1 MEMNQILFSII
12 FPVVGYFVGSINP
25 GYFFGKMKGI
35 DIRKEG
41 RKNAGTSNTY
51 HLLGLKYAVP
61 TAFYDVFK
69 GLLVIFFATLAGTP
83 QFFALLSGI
92 MAIVGHV
99 FPFYMN
105 FKGGQGVA
113 AATGMLLFY
122 IVAYLSLNIT
132 LLYFLIYEMILV
144 GIFLYI
150 SRHGTLLAL
159 IVIPPFGYFI
169 WVTYPGNPFNFFLWI
184 ILAQIVSINIYNVI
198 NRKTIHIT
206 DENFLGHKWRVIMR
220 PLSIIFVVFYVIY
233 SKNAALLFIGS
244 VALVFILLDIIRF
257 LHKQTNV
264 VLHEKAKAL
273 FRKNEYQRFSSMT
286 AFLVAF
292 FITIL
297 VFPPAIAIAAS
308 TFLIFGD
315 TFGKIF
321 GLSFGKHKILD
332 KTVEGTLAFYGCMMI
347 CGYVLY
353 TLLNISPWILIVGG
367 LSAPLIELFSR
378 GLNDNITVPLFSGA
392 IMYVVYFLIMGI

>member
-1 MEMNQILFSII
+1 MELIQIILSIV
-12 FPVVGYFVGSINP
+12 FPVVGYFVGTINP
-25 GYFFGKMKGI
+25 GYFFGKMNGI

>member
-1 MEMNQILFSII
+1 MGMNQIILSIV
-12 FPVVGYFVGSINP
+12 FPIVGYIFGSINP
-25 GYFFGKMKGI
+25 GYLFGRIKGI
-35 DIRKEG
+35 DIRDEG
-41 RKNAGTSNTY
+41 TKNAGTSNTY
-51 HLLGLKYAVP
+51 RLLGLKYAAP
-61 TAFYDVFK
+61 TALYDTFK
-69 GLLVIFFATLAGTP
+69 GLLIIFFATLAGTP

-92 MAIVGHV
+92 LAIVGHV

-113 AATGMLLFY
+113 TATGMLLFFV
-122 IVAYLSLNIT
+122 VAYLTLNIAI
-132 LLYFLIYEMILV
+132 LYFLIFEIILV
-144 GIFLYI
+144 GIFTYI
-150 SRHGTLLAL
+150 SRRGTLLAL

-169 WVTYPGNPFNFFLWI
+169 WVTYPGNPFNLFLWI

-198 NRKTIHIT
+198 NMKVIQIT

-220 PLSIIFVVFYVIY
+220 PLSIIFVVFYVVY
-233 SKNAALLFIGS
+233 SKNPTLLFIGS

-273 FRKNEYQRFSSMT
+273 FRKNEFQRFSSMT
-286 AFLVAF
+286 VFLVAF

-297 VFPPAIAIAAS
+297 VFPPAIAITAS

-321 GLSFGKHKILD
+321 GLAFGKHKILN
-332 KTVEGTLAFYGCMMI
+332 KTVEGTLAYYGCMMI

-353 TLLNISPWILIVGG
+353 TLLDISPLVLIIGG
-367 LSAPLIELFSR
+367 LSAPVIELFSM

-392 IMYVVYFLIMGI
+392 IMYVVFLAGI